1 MAIPLFS
8 WALAAE
14 RRKPAFDFRQVHASM
29 SQVPNRTNRTS
40 AFDDLMRQAWPVL
53 WEAIRQGRT
62 VSYTELAGRGGRP
75 LHHRQLAR
83 QLLREMSL
91 RCKKAGLP
99 DLAALVVRRDT
110 GKPGSGWWDLNP
122 GRIRGPEDPEES
134 WEEAMVACLNHPW
147 KSTDVDLL
155 TSDGKKPAKT
165 RPKS

>member
-1 MAIPLFS
+1 MSHVPKRR
-8 WALAAE
+8 E
-14 RRKPAFDFRQVHASM
+14 RPPS
-29 SQVPNRTNRTS
+29 
-40 AFDDLMRQAWPVL
+40 FDDLMRQAWPVL

-62 VSYTELAGRGGRP
+62 VTYTELAGRGGRP

-91 RCKKAGLP
+91 RCRKAGLP

-134 WEEAMVACLNHPW
+134 WEEAFVACVNYPW
-147 KSTDVDLL
+147 KSTDVDSL
-155 TSDGKKPAKT
+155 TSVPKN

>member
-1 MAIPLFS
+1 MT
-8 WALAAE
+8 AAAN
-14 RRKPAFDFRQVHASM
+14 R
-29 SQVPNRTNRTS
+29 PNRS
-40 AFDDLMRQAWPVL
+40 PGFDALMRQAWPVL

-91 RCKKAGLP
+91 RCKRAGLP

-110 GKPGSGWWDLNP
+110 GKPGTGWWDLNP

-134 WEEAMVACLNHPW
+134 WEEALVICLNHPW
-147 KSTDVDLL
+147 KATDVDLL
-155 TSDGKKPAKT
+155 TDDLRNLPKIGPKP
-165 RPKS
+165 